1 MGRSTNVL
9 QTRSEVA
16 CSVLWLSIDHFM
28 PLRICHTFLRQHP
41 GSTDVV
47 PMATMSPSALETH
60 HTVEDHELH
69 LGNDDAYT
77 NRIRASSPICHRNE
91 PAASSGEAT
100 PTASTTTLCP
110 ITDTSTVTSDVDRVS
125 TSSPPAHTHRNT
137 SYLEAVK
144 AETDKEFEVEAGHL
158 STSSEN
164 LFFDDSDIET
174 TETDSDGEL
183 VITYRKSSTRVPRS
197 PLLRQKPLEKCHG
210 TKVRRRYDS
219 SNSSMQEGAEGNV
232 IAAEKLPDEP
242 TSSAVEQESEHSHTA
257 SAVVKVGK
265 ASAEIVQMVGSPS
278 NPNAKVPLPDPVMND
293 AEASNDT
300 ASLSGLASDYLEQKG
315 VEGST
320 VEGESGRSSEERNE
334 VVSLEGPSPLRR
346 QGSVKKLIA
355 NFEKAQANS
364 EASTSWQRRAS
375 NAGIQTS
382 AESMCGASS
391 STEQYSPISP
401 LNQSESL
408 DSKLSEPLVD
418 SMNEGPKIRQ
428 SLWPGQ
434 NRELVSVRVMATQGK
449 KQPKRKSS
457 EQSGGDVLECS
468 PGVQGSQVGE
478 NAAVLTSPKKLK
490 VSQGEVSNSTPPKN
504 LQLEESLHPVSG
516 V

>member
-1 MGRSTNVL
+1 ML
-9 QTRSEVA
+9 QTRLEVA
-16 CSVLWLSIDHFM
+16 CSVLCLLINHSM
-28 PLRICHTFLRQHP
+28 PLRMCHTSLRQHP

-47 PMATMSPSALETH
+47 PMASMPPSALETRL
-60 HTVEDHELH
+60 TVEDHELH

-77 NRIRASSPICHRNE
+77 NCIRASSPICHRHE

-100 PTASTTTLCP
+100 PTASTTTLFS
-110 ITDTSTVTSDVDRVS
+110 ISDTTTVTSDVDRVS
-125 TSSPPAHTHRNT
+125 TSSPPAHTQRNI

-144 AETDKEFEVEAGHL
+144 AETDKEVEVEAGYL
-158 STSSEN
+158 SSSSDN
-164 LFFDDSDIET
+164 LFFNDSDIET

-183 VITYRKSSTRVPRS
+183 VVTYRKNPTRVPRS

-210 TKVRRRYDS
+210 TNVRRRYNS

-232 IAAEKLPDEP
+232 IAAEKLPDET
-242 TSSAVEQESEHSHTA
+242 TSSAVEQESKHSHTA
-257 SAVVKVGK
+257 STVVQVGK

-278 NPNAKVPLPDPVMND
+278 DPNAKVPLQDPVMND
-293 AEASNDT
+293 AEASNET
-300 ASLSGLASDYLEQKG
+300 ASLSGLASDDLEQKG

-355 NFEKAQANS
+355 NFEKAHANS
-364 EASTSWQRRAS
+364 EASTSWQRRGS

-382 AESMCGASS
+382 VESMCDASS
-391 STEQYSPISP
+391 STEQFSPIP
-401 LNQSESL
+401 PPVQSERL

-418 SMNEGPKIRQ
+418 SVNEGPKIRQ
-428 SLWPGQ
+428 PLWPGQ
-434 NRELVSVRVMATQGK
+434 SREFVSVKVMATQGK

-457 EQSGGDVLECS
+457 ERSGGDASECS
-468 PGVQGSQVGE
+468 PDVQGSQDGG

-490 VSQGEVSNSTPPKN
+490 VSQGEVGHSTPPKS

-516 V
+516 TYV